1 MIRTFA
7 AALLF
12 AAITVPALGQNGAP
26 RENTAPPVQNETV
39 QTRDASTAG
48 AAGKTLLVELFLK
61 GGVFMWPILLLLGV
75 GAGFTIERFLH
86 FRKANLN
93 PREFIAELEN
103 ATASGD
109 ILEVEKLC
117 ASRDLLLSKIIR
129 KGLKLRKL
137 GYDRV
142 EKSISIAGSIEV
154 ASLER
159 GLNIISAISNIA
171 PLLGFLG
178 TVSGMINAFSNIV
191 AADQVNARLVAGGI
205 EEALLTTAFG
215 LIVAIPLL
223 ISYNYFVHRIDAF
236 VADVER
242 LTADL
247 LEIMVEKNE
256 KNP

>member
-1 MIRTFA
+1 MIA
-7 AALLF
+7 AALLV
-12 AAITVPALGQNGAP
+12 AAIAIPALGQNGGPPGGA
-26 RENTAPPVQNETV
+26 APPRQE
-39 QTRDASTAG
+39 QASPAADTPATG
-48 AAGKTLLVELFLK
+48 AAASSEKTLLVELFLK
-61 GGVFMWPILLLLGV
+61 GGLFMWPILILLGV
-75 GAGFTIERFLH
+75 GTGFSVERFLH

-93 PREFIAELEN
+93 PREFIADLES
-103 ATASGD
+103 ATVFGD
-109 ILEVEKLC
+109 IAGVEKLC
-117 ASRDLLLSKIIR
+117 ASHDLVLSKIIL
-129 KGLKLRKL
+129 KGLKLREL

-223 ISYNYFVHRIDAF
+223 LSYNYFVHRIDAF

-242 LTADL
+242 LTADI
-247 LEIMVEKNE
+247 LEMMVVGNE
-256 KNP
+256 KNS